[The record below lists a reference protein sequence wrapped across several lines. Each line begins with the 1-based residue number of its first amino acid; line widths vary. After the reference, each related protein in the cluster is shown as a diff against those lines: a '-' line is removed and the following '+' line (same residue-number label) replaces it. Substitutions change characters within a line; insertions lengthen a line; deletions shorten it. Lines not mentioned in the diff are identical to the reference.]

1 MASTRYGYVIR
12 IGGDPE
18 IAGALKSGIETGTG
32 TAAAGTSS
40 APAGAP
46 SPEGKALGSDAV
58 RRVAMMQHTPEEWAA
73 MTTKARYDY
82 GQTRQAPRWARRLLV
97 AYAMLCYGL
106 AQAFRAQRFV
116 LERRDD

>member
-18 IAGALKSGIETGTG
+18 IGNALRDGMLKGTPEQ
-32 TAAAGTSS
+32 
-40 APAGAP
+40 APAR
-46 SPEGKALGSDAV
+46 GSDAV

-82 GQTRQAPRWARRLLV
+82 GQTRRAPRWAQRLLV
-97 AYAMLCYGL
+97 AYAMLCYGI
-106 AQAFRAQRFV
+106 AQAFKAQSKV
-116 LERRDD
+116 LGD

>member
-1 MASTRYGYVIR
+1 MRYGYVIR

-18 IAGALKSGIETGTG
+18 IG
-32 TAAAGTSS
+32 TALRDGMMKGTPDQEQ
-40 APAGAP
+40 APAR
-46 SPEGKALGSDAV
+46 GSDAV

-82 GQTRQAPRWARRLLV
+82 GQTRQAPRWAQRLLV
-97 AYAMLCYGL
+97 AYAMLCYGI
-106 AQAFRAQRFV
+106 AQAFKAQRFV

>member
-1 MASTRYGYVIR
+1 MTSTRYGYVIR

-18 IAGALKSGIETGTG
+18 IRAALRDGVLKGTP
-32 TAAAGTSS
+32 AQEQ
-40 APAGAP
+40 AP
-46 SPEGKALGSDAV
+46 KKGSDAV
-58 RRVAMMQHTPEEWAA
+58 RRVAMHQHTPEEWEA

-82 GQTRQAPRWARRLLV
+82 GQTRQAPRWAQRLLV
-97 AYAMLCYGL
+97 AYAMLCYGI

>member
-18 IAGALKSGIETGTG
+18 IGAALRDGMMKGTPERE
-32 TAAAGTSS
+32 
-40 APAGAP
+40 APAR
-46 SPEGKALGSDAV
+46 GSDAV

-82 GQTRQAPRWARRLLV
+82 GQTRQAPRWAQRLLV
-97 AYAMLCYGL
+97 AYAMLCYSI
-106 AQAFRAQRFV
+106 AMAFKAQRFV